1 VSGRRVLIS
10 GASVAGPIL
19 GYWLSRF
26 GLQATVVERTEEL
39 RFGSGGHAVDLFGP
53 ALQIIEWMGVL
64 PQVQDA
70 GTHTE
75 IMSFIWDG
83 HRPIDVSAELSF
95 EGVSERHVEIMRG
108 ELAKIIYEASRE
120 DIDYMFGN
128 SMTSLE
134 QTEWGVNVA
143 FRHGLPQ
150 TFDLVIGADGL
161 HSITRRLVFG
171 EEHQFL
177 HFLGGYLAVFTVP
190 NYLDLNQ
197 RMLGYADVGRTAAI
211 YPVRETGQA
220 RVILLWP
227 VPRAVRLRSPR
238 CRGAATTDT
247 HPVQRHG
254 LGIAAPA
261 RRTGERRRHIP

>member
-1 VSGRRVLIS
+1 VSCRRVLIS
-10 GASVAGPIL
+10 GASVAGPVL

-53 ALQIIEWMGVL
+53 ALQIIEWMGAL

-83 HRPIDVSAELSF
+83 HRSVDVSAELSF

-108 ELAKIIYEASRE
+108 ELAKIIYEAGRE

-134 QTEWGVNVA
+134 QTEWG
-143 FRHGLPQ
+143 
-150 TFDLVIGADGL
+150 
-161 HSITRRLVFG
+161 G
-171 EEHQFL
+171 ER
-177 HFLGGYLAVFTVP
+177 YS
-190 NYLDLNQ
+190 
-197 RMLGYADVGRTAAI
+197 
-211 YPVRETGQA
+211 QA
-220 RVILLWP
+220 RL
-227 VPRAVRLRSPR
+227 
-238 CRGAATTDT
+238 AADF
-247 HPVQRHG
+247 
-254 LGIAAPA
+254 
-261 RRTGERRRHIP
+261 